1 MTMPVYIMLTR
12 LSSASVQSPKTLEE
26 LEAKVVDRIAAQCP
40 RVEWMHNF
48 AVMGPYDYLDIFR
61 APDNDTAFKVSA
73 IVRSFG
79 HAQTEIWPASE
90 WKAFKEMIRNLP
102 EGGTG

>member
-1 MTMPVYIMLTR
+1 MSMPVYIMLTR

-26 LEAKVVDRIAAQCP
+26 LEAKVVDRIAEVCP

-79 HAQTEIWPASE
+79 HAQTEVWPASE

-102 EGGTG
+102 PGSQ